1 MSFVPSLHV
10 AQWRRRRS
18 RSPVALVGLTLVAAL
33 EVCSAAAPD
42 LSGTW
47 VFDQARS
54 EVGPNASMAGGH
66 LVITQK
72 DPHLKI
78 EMSGSDG
85 KPSFTLSFVTDGT
98 PASNTLGGPQI
109 SSARWEGETL
119 VVAWNQTAE
128 APSAPAPGPP
138 RPRRAAAAFN
148 WTWQLG
154 SGGNTLINEVQLNP
168 GPYASG
174 EKWVFVR
181 KGR

>member
-1 MSFVPSLHV
+1 VSFVSSRQL

-18 RSPVALVGLTLVAAL
+18 RSPLALVGLTLFAAL
-33 EVCSAAAPD
+33 EVFSAAAPD

-72 DPHLKI
+72 DPNLKI
-78 EMSGSDG
+78 EMFGPDG

-98 PASNTLGGPQI
+98 PTSNTLGVPQT

-119 VVAWNQTAE
+119 VVAWNQTA
-128 APSAPAPGPP
+128 SAPAAGPP
-138 RPRRAAAAFN
+138 RPRRGAAAFN
-148 WTWQLG
+148 WAWQLG
-154 SGGNTLINEVQLNP
+154 PGGNTLINEVQLNP
-168 GPYASG
+168 GPNTSG

-181 KGR
+181 KGK